1 MDYTAKFYSRPSYVG
16 SGVVFSG
23 ERRQRGGSILGA
35 LKSVVMPVLSKVGPK
50 ILKTVGNIAK
60 KQVFGLA
67 TDLLTDRVS
76 GRNVTESLKS
86 RGKSRLLQSAAQGLN
101 AISSMV
107 NQPNSRRAAPKKTKR
122 RNWRGRGSGISKR
135 KSVTKQKSASR
146 KQKSTSR
153 KRKGSRKRATPA
165 KKRRVNF

>member
-1 MDYTAKFYSRPSYVG
+1 MDYTASFYSRPSYVG

-67 TDLLTDRVS
+67 TDLLMDRVS
-76 GRNVTESLKS
+76 GKNVTDSLKS
-86 RGKSRLLQSAAQGLN
+86 RGKTRLLQSAAQGLN
-101 AISSMV
+101 AIGSVV
-107 NQPNSRRAAPKKTKR
+107 NGPNSRRTAPRKTKR
-122 RNWRGRGSGISKR
+122 RTWRGRGSGITKR
-135 KSVTKQKSASR
+135 KRATKQKSAP
-146 KQKSTSR
+146 R
-153 KRKGSRKRATPA
+153 KRKASRKRATPA

>member
-35 LKSVVMPVLSKVGPK
+35 LKSVVMPVISKVGPK

-67 TDLLTDRVS
+67 TDLLMDRVS
-76 GRNVTESLKS
+76 GKNVTDSLKS
-86 RGKSRLLQSAAQGLN
+86 RGKTRLLQSAAQGLD
-101 AISSMV
+101 AIGSMV
-107 NQPNSRRAAPKKTKR
+107 NGPSSRRTATRKTKR
-122 RNWRGRGSGISKR
+122 RSWRGRGSGVTKR
-135 KSVTKQKSASR
+135 KSVTKQKS
-146 KQKSTSR
+146 TSR
-153 KRKGSRKRATPA
+153 KRKASRKRATPA

>member
-1 MDYTAKFYSRPSYVG
+1 MDYTASFYSRPSYVG

-67 TDLLTDRVS
+67 TDLLMDRVS
-76 GRNVTESLKS
+76 GKNVTDSLKS
-86 RGKSRLLQSAAQGLN
+86 RGKTRLLQSAAQGLN
-101 AISSMV
+101 AIGSVV
-107 NQPNSRRAAPKKTKR
+107 NRPTSRRTAPRKTKGR
-122 RNWRGRGSGISKR
+122 TWRGRGSGVTKR
-135 KSVTKQKSASR
+135 KRATKQKSAP
-146 KQKSTSR
+146 R
-153 KRKGSRKRATPA
+153 KRKASRKRATPA

>member
-35 LKSVVMPVLSKVGPK
+35 LKSIVMPVLSKVGPK

-60 KQVFGLA
+60 KQAFGLA
-67 TDLLTDRVS
+67 TDLLMDRVS
-76 GRNVTESLKS
+76 GKNVTESLKS
-86 RGKSRLLQSAAQGLN
+86 RGKSRLLQSATQGLN
-101 AISSMV
+101 AIGTVV
-107 NQPNSRRAAPKKTKR
+107 NQPNSRRTAARKTKR
-122 RNWRGRGSGISKR
+122 RSWRIRGSGIKKR

-146 KQKSTSR
+146 KRKASR
-153 KRKGSRKRATPA
+153 KRVTPA
-165 KKRRVNF
+165 KKRRRVNF